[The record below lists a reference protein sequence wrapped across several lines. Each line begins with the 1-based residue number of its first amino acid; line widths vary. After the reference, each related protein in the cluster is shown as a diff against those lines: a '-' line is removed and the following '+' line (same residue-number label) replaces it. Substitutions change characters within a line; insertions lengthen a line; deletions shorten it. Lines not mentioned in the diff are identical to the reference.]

1 MQRLGNLKIRKTAA
15 GIIVV
20 MMLFAVLFSTFFI
33 ALEADHDCCGDGCP
47 ICAFI
52 AVCENILLGMS
63 RMLSVSEAGFA
74 ILLVIFSLFIFYRAI
89 VFGTPVSRKVRIND

>member
-1 MQRLGNLKIRKTAA
+1 MQGLGNLRIRKIAA

-33 ALEADHDCCGDGCP
+33 ALEADHDCCGEDCP

-63 RMLSVSEAGFA
+63 RMLSVSEAGFT
-74 ILLVIFSLFIFYRAI
+74 ILLVVFSIFLFYRAI
-89 VFGTPVSRKVRIND
+89 VSGTPVSRKVRIND